1 MARSSAFREQLTQGR
16 EAGRSLMKKE
26 KYMAKNGSLRN
37 TSMDSKGTT
46 FVILETTQARV
57 SERED
62 RAQRA
67 KMGGQPK

>member
-1 MARSSAFREQLTQGR
+1 MARSSAFREQLTQEGR

-57 SERED
+57 SERKD
-62 RAQRA
+62 
-67 KMGGQPK
+67 